1 MSEQVA
7 KPTALDYATEIARE
21 IQSIVSGSIVTVV
34 NPTTIQIDNGGII
47 SSVRV
52 RDARKGSFADVKITH
67 GGKSKYEDTGAK
79 VVGDSYVYKE
89 QIVANIKEKAI
100 KDIAN
105 ESTAWDINN
114 ISEAYADQHNAVR
127 IHEHP
132 SIHWARAFNA
142 NGKVGISVEVQTPN
156 GEQWIAFKKSHAK
169 DTVKVSPAPVI
180 PSGKIIFKI
189 ISEEDVDFIIERD
202 NVSIQGTIA
211 QVDKVIARITGNPFS
226 DW

>member
-1 MSEQVA
+1 MSEQQV

-21 IQSIVSGSIVTVV
+21 IQTIVVGSITTVV

-52 RDARKGSFADVKITH
+52 RDARKGSVADVKVTH

-79 VVGDSYVYKE
+79 VVGDSYVYKG

-105 ESTAWDINN
+105 NSTEWDINN
-114 ISEAYADQHNAVR
+114 ISEGHVDQHNQTR

-132 SIHWARAFNA
+132 TIHWARAFNA
-142 NGKVGISVEVQTPN
+142 NGKIGISVELATPN
-156 GEQWIAFKKSHAK
+156 AEQWEALKKDSKGKA
-169 DTVKVSPAPVI
+169 V
-180 PSGKIIFKI
+180 PSGKIVFKI
-189 ISEEDVDFIIERD
+189 ISESDIDFDIEHDRL
-202 NVSIQGTIA
+202 SIQGTIE
-211 QVDKVIARITGNPFS
+211 QVDKVLARITGNPF
-226 DW
+226 DTW